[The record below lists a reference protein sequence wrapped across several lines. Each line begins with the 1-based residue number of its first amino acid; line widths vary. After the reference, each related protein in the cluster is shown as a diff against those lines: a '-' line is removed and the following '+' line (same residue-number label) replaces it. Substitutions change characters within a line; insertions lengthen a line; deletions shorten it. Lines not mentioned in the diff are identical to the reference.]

1 MKHTLF
7 SILLVIISLATVRAE
22 AWQWPIENKTAG
34 ENTLITPQQFIG
46 NEHNFSNLFIG
57 GNEGERVVAP
67 TNGTVINFGFSYL
80 TTLKDMTSFGIDDS
94 RSIEEQYAELI
105 AQSSEN
111 TVCQYITGNISL
123 LLDDGRRLYLS
134 GFMPARYFKSGER
147 IANGAHLGSLHYSYH
162 RIKSPSLK
170 LSVTT
175 KRGSADDPMTP
186 FGLKTTFV
194 APESAKQKDFL
205 TSAEATEDLQVILNV
220 LREAYPSLHEVVSD
234 AELAAFES
242 KALDAFRNGIE
253 SRWFYFTWLGRLQA
267 LVHDS
272 HLYLYPPQ
280 NGKSSGRMPQIVY
293 GWFDDHYVVTM
304 TDRRLSEYVGRT
316 IKSVDGI
323 DADSLR
329 RLTIERQGRYD
340 LNVESYINEQL
351 ALFGTLGLDDSGRQ
365 LIEFDDGEVRQF
377 EGISSTGRAED
388 FTQSYMGYLTANRHA
403 PDGYKTEMI
412 NESTAYIGLTTF
424 SLTETATDAVIDFI
438 STIAENNV
446 PNLIVDLR
454 NNAGGE
460 VKVLRKILSCILNE
474 PSRNRGAMHVVN
486 KRGGFSSLKDVCLN
500 YSEQTMIFEHFKPLE
515 EDEGFYDDTDCQSIT
530 PNPEVQYRGRVYVLT
545 NGSSCSAAT
554 IFPAEI
560 VRNHR
565 GVVVGRETQTAYH
578 FMTAHKFADI
588 RLPNSGFQFRVPL
601 VKVIYDTTQN
611 ERVPYGRGVLPDYP
625 VELSRREFF
634 EQPDLILDYTLQLID
649 DNRYFVGDDPF
660 ASTDAQTTK
669 SRWWILI
676 LATTAI
682 VATVFW
688 LRRRAH

>member
-1 MKHTLF
+1 MKRTLL
-7 SILLVIISLATVRAE
+7 SILLVIVGFATTRAE
-22 AWQWPIENKTAG
+22 AWQWVIEGKAAG
-34 ENTLITPQQFIG
+34 SNILFAPQQFIE
-46 NEHNFSNLFIG
+46 NEHNFSNLFVG

-67 TNGTVINFGFSYL
+67 TDGTVLNFGFCHFATL
-80 TTLKDMTSFGIDDS
+80 TNMMSFDIDDN
-94 RSIEEQYAELI
+94 RSIEEQYAEFV
-105 AQSSEN
+105 AQSPEN
-111 TVCQYITGNISL
+111 AMSQYITGSISL
-123 LLDDGRRLYLS
+123 LLDDGRRIYLS

-147 IANGAHLGSLHYSYH
+147 IARGTHLGSLHYSY
-162 RIKSPSLK
+162 RNIRQPSLCI
-170 LSVTT
+170 SVTT
-175 KRGSADDPMTP
+175 KMGSADDPMTP

-194 APESAKQKDFL
+194 APESAKHKEFL

-234 AELAAFES
+234 DELAAFERD
-242 KALDAFRNGIE
+242 AIDAFRNGIE

-280 NGKSSGRMPQIVY
+280 NGKPSGRMPQIVY
-293 GWFDDHYVVTM
+293 GWFDDRYIVTM
-304 TDRRLSEYVGRT
+304 TDRQLSEYVGRA

-323 DADSLR
+323 DADSLH

-340 LNVESYINEQL
+340 LNVKSHIDEQL
-351 ALFGTLGLDDSGRQ
+351 ALFGTLGLDESGRQ

-377 EGISSTGRAED
+377 EGIRSTGRAED
-388 FTQSYMGYLTANRHA
+388 FTQSYMGYLVANRHA
-403 PDGYKTEMI
+403 PDGYKTEII
-412 NESTAYIGLTTF
+412 NDSTAYIGLTTF

-438 STIAENNV
+438 ATIAENEI

-460 VKVLRKILSCILNE
+460 ATVLRKILSCILNE

-486 KRGGFSSLKDVCLN
+486 KRGKFSSFKDCCLN
-500 YSEQTMIFEHFKPLE
+500 YNEQMMIFEDFEPMADGL
-515 EDEGFYDDTDCQSIT
+515 GYYNTADCQPIT
-530 PNPEVQYRGRVYVLT
+530 PNLEVQYRGRVYVLT

-625 VELSRREFF
+625 VELSRREIF
-634 EQPDLILDYTLQLID
+634 EQPDLILDYALQLID
-649 DNRYFVGDDPF
+649 DGRYFVGDDPF
-660 ASTDAQTTK
+660 ATADSQTTK
-669 SRWWILI
+669 SRWWIWALAAAALI
-676 LATTAI
+676 AAM
-682 VATVFW
+682 FG
-688 LRRRAH
+688 LRRRAR